1 MKILHVNLIS
11 FTISYSLSIEKNFD
25 FVALENIDNADKS
38 KLSVMK
44 HAHGIVLI
52 VFQVKPTT
60 SNDISTI

>member
-1 MKILHVNLIS
+1 MKIQHVNLIS
-11 FTISYSLSIEKNFD
+11 FIISYSLSMERNFD

-44 HAHGIVLI
+44 HVHGIVLI

>member
-1 MKILHVNLIS
+1 M
-11 FTISYSLSIEKNFD
+11 EKNFD

>member
-1 MKILHVNLIS
+1 M
-11 FTISYSLSIEKNFD
+11 ERNFD

-44 HAHGIVLI
+44 QVHGIVLI